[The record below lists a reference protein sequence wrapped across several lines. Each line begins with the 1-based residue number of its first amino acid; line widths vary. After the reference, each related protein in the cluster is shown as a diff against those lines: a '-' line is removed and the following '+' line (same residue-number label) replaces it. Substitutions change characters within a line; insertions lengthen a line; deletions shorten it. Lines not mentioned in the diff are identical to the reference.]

1 MKINLYATYRQA
13 AGAKSIE
20 LELPE
25 HATVHDMLGAI
36 QHAYPR
42 LGALL
47 LDGAGQAPAHV
58 HIFID
63 GRDSQYLPDGMGTL
77 LASAE
82 KIDIFPP
89 IAGG

>member
-1 MKINLYATYRQA
+1 MKINLYATYRQV
-13 AGAKSIE
+13 AGEKSIE
-20 LELPE
+20 LELPAY
-25 HATVHDMLGAI
+25 ATVHDMLRAI

-47 LDGAGQAPAHV
+47 LDGNGQALVHV

-63 GRDSQYLPDGMGTL
+63 GHDTQYLPDGMGTL
-77 LASAE
+77 LTSAE

>member
-1 MKINLYATYRQA
+1 MKINLYATYRQV

-20 LELPE
+20 LDLPE
-25 HATVHDMLGAI
+25 HATVRDMLAAV
-36 QHAYPR
+36 HNTYPR

-47 LDGAGQAPAHV
+47 LDGAGQVPAHV

-63 GRDSQYLPDGMGTL
+63 GRDTQYLPDGMGTL